1 MIAYAMGLIA
11 MGFAG
16 FLIGG
21 TWTAFALMVSWSAI
35 VTACWRLALRKV
47 QARPQSGEKPSRK
60 LYAGI
65 DEIFESLGDIAGER
79 GWDIEKRLE
88 IAGMACEH
96 RDMTFDELEKL
107 YDRGVRSLLGENAQH
122 RPD

>member
-1 MIAYAMGLIA
+1 MIVYAAGLIA
-11 MGFAG
+11 MGAAG
-16 FLIGG
+16 FFIGG
-21 TWTAFALMVSWSAI
+21 TWTAIALVVSWSTI
-35 VTACWRLALRKV
+35 FTACWRSRLHKA
-47 QARPQSGEKPSRK
+47 QARPQSEQKPSPE

-65 DEIFESLGDIAGER
+65 DGIFESLGDIARER

-96 RDMTFDELEKL
+96 RDMPFEELEKL